1 MEKSKERLEVL
12 NRINEFEK
20 EKKFDIDVENDLPA
34 KPLEANE
41 VDYLNKKL
49 TSKINTKIA
58 NYIARKF
65 IDKLIKN
72 ENMIIKEVLGL
83 DNLSNLDTGFIIT
96 CNHFNPYDNF
106 ALHEVLKTYLKK
118 TKKRFYKVIKEG
130 NYSFNGLYGYFFR
143 HCNTLPLSSNYN
155 TMKNFNHAIDTILKR
170 GDIVLIYPEQAMWW
184 NYRKPRP
191 HRVGASFYA
200 AKNNVPIISYFIT
213 MEDGLKKDELGDPI
227 QKYTVHI
234 LPLIYPDDSKTIK
247 ENEEEMTRKNYE
259 AWVKVYEETYKT
271 KLTYLCDENK

>member
-34 KPLEANE
+34 KPLEAYE

-72 ENMIIKEVLGL
+72 EDMIIKEVLGL

-130 NYSFNGLYGYFFR
+130 NYSFKCLYGYFFR
-143 HCNTLPLSSNYN
+143 HCDTLPLSSNYN

-191 HRVGASFYA
+191 LKAGAFRYA
-200 AKNNVPIISYFIT
+200 SKTNVPIVPCFIT
-213 MEDGLKKDELGDPI
+213 MSDSTNYDKDGFKI
-227 QKYTVHI
+227 QEYTVNFLKPI
-234 LPLIYPDDSKTIK
+234 FPDTSLNLKDSSEKLSIQNYQMWK
-247 ENEEEMTRKNYE
+247 E
-259 AWVKVYEETYKT
+259 VYEETYKIP
-271 KLTYLCDENK
+271 LTYEE